1 MPRCADTICRR
12 WRPFGALQFNGASYC
27 SRACVEQAALVG
39 LGEPVAAPR
48 GRAPLPPPRLGVLLR
63 HAGVITDSQ
72 LNEALIAQSR
82 TGLRIGEQLEQMGYA
97 APDTVL
103 HVLATQAGVSY
114 LSNFDVA
121 RVRRA
126 PGALPPAVVHA
137 LGLVPFEMD
146 AAGERLKVI
155 AAPPLPRAAI
165 RAMTKLTGWTIEAY
179 LVKDAVFEAALDAYQ
194 PLEQALMRE
203 AYMVRTLDAAAARVA
218 ERAARDRAV
227 TMRHVAYGDGVW
239 VRVEGLAQV
248 SDLLVTK
255 ETACQAAYTAL

>member
-1 MPRCADTICRR
+1 M
-12 WRPFGALQFNGASYC
+12 
-27 SRACVEQAALVG
+27 
-39 LGEPVAAPR
+39 
-48 GRAPLPPPRLGVLLR
+48 RLM
-63 HAGVITDSQ
+63 
-72 LNEALIAQSR
+72 AQSR

-103 HVLATQAGVSY
+103 HALATQAGVSY

-126 PGALPPAVVHA
+126 PGTLPPAVVRA

-146 AAGERLKVI
+146 AAGERLQVI
-155 AAPPLPRAAI
+155 AAAPLPRAAI
-165 RAMTKLTGWTIEAY
+165 RAMTKLTGWTIEVY

-194 PLEQALMRE
+194 PVEQALVHD

-227 TMRHVAYGDGVW
+227 TMRHVAYDDGVW

-248 SDLLVTK
+248 SDLLVSRRRRHARRRIQRS
-255 ETACQAAYTAL
+255 ERDADSSR